1 MNILVLNCGGSSV
14 KFQVFDMPSA
24 QVIAKGMVE
33 RIGKTDAVLHYS
45 SVRHEAW
52 QKEMPIS
59 DHKEAISMAL
69 STLTDDNSIGN
80 IDAIGH
86 RLVHGGERYTGAV
99 FIDDEVLS
107 TLKEYAPLAPL
118 HNPPNALG
126 IEACKQLMPGIV
138 QVGLFDTALHQRLPD
153 YAYTYALPYRY
164 YEKYHVRRYGF
175 HGIAFTDITERTAR
189 IMGKPLNELRI
200 ISLMLGSGTTANAM
214 EYGRSVDVSTGL
226 TPLQGLVQS
235 TRSGD
240 IDPAAVTFI
249 MKQEGLSPDQMDD
262 VLNRQSGWLGISG
275 VSNDLREVEQAAAAG
290 NERAR
295 LAIDT
300 FVYSCKKYVGAYAA
314 AMGGFDVLA
323 FSGGIGE
330 KSSSIRQKVCQGLDF
345 LGIELD
351 QEKNNAGVG
360 PRFITTEA
368 SKTKAVVVP
377 VNEELVIAQQTYDLI
392 HREGR

>member
-14 KFQVFDMPSA
+14 KFQVFDMPSER
-24 QVIAKGMVE
+24 VIAKGMVE

-45 SVRHEAW
+45 SARQEA
-52 QKEMPIS
+52 QQRVMPIS
-59 DHKEAISMAL
+59 DHKAAISMAL
-69 STLTDDNSIGN
+69 STLTDDDSIGA

-126 IEACKQLMPGIV
+126 IEACKQLMPDIV
-138 QVGLFDTALHQRLPD
+138 QVGLFDTALHQKLPD

-164 YEKYHVRRYGF
+164 YEKYRVRRYGF
-175 HGIAFTDITERTAR
+175 HGIAFTDITERTAQ
-189 IMGKPLNELRI
+189 IMRKPLNELRI

-214 EYGRSVDVSTGL
+214 KYGRSVDVSTGL

-240 IDPAAVTFI
+240 IDPAAVTYI
-249 MKQEGLSPDQMDD
+249 MRQEGLSTDQMDD
-262 VLNRQSGWLGISG
+262 VLNKQSGWLGISG
-275 VSNDLREVEQAAAAG
+275 VSNDLREVEQAAATG

-330 KSSSIRQKVCQGLDF
+330 KSSHIRQKVCQGLEF

-351 QEKNNAGVG
+351 QEKNNAGIG
-360 PRFITTEA
+360 PRFITTED
-368 SKTKAVVVP
+368 SKTKAVVVS
-377 VNEELVIAQQTYDLI
+377 VDEELVIAQQTYDLI
-392 HREGR
+392 DREGR

>member
-45 SVRHEAW
+45 SIRHEAW

-59 DHKEAISMAL
+59 DHKEAISTAL
-69 STLTDDNSIGN
+69 STLTDDDSIGSIN
-80 IDAIGH
+80 AVGH

-126 IEACKQLMPGIV
+126 IEACKQLMPDIV

-153 YAYTYALPYRY
+153 YAYTYALPYKY

-249 MKQEGLSPDQMDD
+249 MKQEDLSPDQMDD

-275 VSNDLREVEQAAAAG
+275 ISNDLREVEQAAAAG

-330 KSSSIRQKVCQGLDF
+330 KSSYIRQKVCQGLDF

-360 PRFITTEA
+360 PRFITTEV
-368 SKTKAVVVP
+368 SRTKAVVVP
-377 VNEELVIAQQTYDLI
+377 VDEELVIAQQTYDLI
-392 HREGR
+392 HGEGR